1 MGNVRST
8 PIMRRKWGMNECII
22 DVMDLIEQSNQ
33 ASNYYED
40 NILSQILFNVEGMPL
55 KQYEN
60 LVFDYGKTLKEKD
73 KTGRRIFVRLFSFLR
88 GC

>member
-1 MGNVRST
+1 
-8 PIMRRKWGMNECII
+8 MNECII

-60 LVFDYGKTLKEKD
+60 LVFDFGKTL
-73 KTGRRIFVRLFSFLR
+73 
-88 GC
+88 